1 MSTHRVLGLF
11 IAAFAVIG
19 LAIWISSQRHLEHAT
34 LSGDP
39 VLPGL
44 EHGINDVTQVR
55 LRKGDG
61 TQVTLKKE
69 AEGWSVAERSWPAQV
84 SKVRK
89 LLLDL
94 GALNVV
100 EEKTRLAANYPA
112 LGVEDLGTPKA
123 AGVQITATAPART
136 WDIIIGKP
144 AGAKSGYVRLA
155 GAPASLLAAPL
166 LMPEADPKLW
176 LETAIIDLPL
186 ERVREVEEHP
196 SQGGAYTLSRQKTD
210 DPHFQVQ
217 PLPNGRELNGPA
229 AADSLA
235 AALSGLS
242 LLDVA
247 KAPPTPA
254 AATERSVFRTFDG
267 LEIEVTGRKD
277 GTRAVIALHAHAA
290 QPAASDEAR
299 KLAAHV
305 DGWEFEI
312 PEYKYAALFTPVT
325 QLLKP
330 LPEPAKKQPQAKA
343 PAPAPHP

>member
-1 MSTHRVLGLF
+1 MSARRVLWLF

-19 LAIWISSQRHLEHAT
+19 LAIWISSQRHLERAT
-34 LSGDP
+34 LGGDP

-44 EHGINDVTQVR
+44 EHGINAVTQVR

-84 SKVRK
+84 NKVRK

-100 EEKTRLAANYPA
+100 EEKTRLPANYPA
-112 LGVEDLGTPKA
+112 LGVEDLLTPKA
-123 AGVQITATAPART
+123 AGVQITATSPART
-136 WDIIIGKP
+136 WDVIIGKP
-144 AGAKSGYVRLA
+144 AGAKSGYVRVA

-176 LETAIIDLPL
+176 LETAIVDLPL

-217 PLPNGRELNGPA
+217 PLPRGRELSGPA
-229 AADSLA
+229 AADSLGA
-235 AALSGLS
+235 GLSGLS
-242 LLDVA
+242 LVDVG
-247 KAPPTPA
+247 KAPATPA
-254 AATERSVFRTFDG
+254 PPAERVVFRTFDG
-267 LEIEVTGRKD
+267 LELEVSGRKD
-277 GTRAVIALHAHAA
+277 GTRALIVLHAHAA
-290 QPAASDEAR
+290 QPAASEEAR
-299 KLAAHV
+299 KLGAHL

-312 PEYKYAALFTPVT
+312 PEYKYAAIFAPVT

-330 LPEPAKKQPQAKA
+330 LPEPAKKQPRAKA
-343 PAPAPHP
+343 PAPAAHP